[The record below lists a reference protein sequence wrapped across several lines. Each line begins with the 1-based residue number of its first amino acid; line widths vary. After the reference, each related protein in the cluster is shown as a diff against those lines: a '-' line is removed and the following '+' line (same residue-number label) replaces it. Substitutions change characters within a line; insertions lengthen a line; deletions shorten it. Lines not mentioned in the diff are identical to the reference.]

1 MDNKGLIWKLK
12 KFQTL
17 IDRLNTQFGGTQ
29 ESFDCKFQT
38 LIDRLN
44 TNTVSNNNNVILMI
58 FQTLIDRL
66 NTCTN
71 CIRPMHIFI
80 FQTLIDRL
88 NT

>member
-44 TNTVSNNNNVILMI
+44 T
-58 FQTLIDRL
+58 
-66 NTCTN
+66 
-71 CIRPMHIFI
+71 RPGLCLAHWSMNFKP
-80 FQTLIDRL
+80 L
-88 NT
+88 